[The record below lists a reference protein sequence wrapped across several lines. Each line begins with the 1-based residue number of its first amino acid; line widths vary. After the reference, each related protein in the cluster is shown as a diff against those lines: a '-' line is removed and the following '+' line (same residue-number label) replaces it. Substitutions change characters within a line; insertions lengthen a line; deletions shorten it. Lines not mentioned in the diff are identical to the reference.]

1 MTKKDYKTL
10 AADIIQMV
18 GGEENIDSVI
28 HCVTRLRFYLKDQS
42 KADTEKIKALDGVMG
57 VAEASGQYQVV
68 VGPAVD
74 DIYKELTAQLPAP
87 DTDDQ
92 SKEEEFDSSN
102 RNTFY
107 GSIKNNFNKFI
118 GLITASVMPVINIL
132 AAAGIIK
139 GFLAVLTSFGLI
151 TETGSAYLV
160 INAMTDAVFY
170 FLPILV
176 GFNAAKRLNGNPL
189 LTAVIGGVI
198 IHPSILEA
206 ANADAGIFTLGTFE
220 FPFVAYTYSIFPM
233 ILAAWMIKKLE
244 DWLKTWV
251 SSYIQAIFIPIVVI
265 GVVSSITIILTG
277 PVLVGL
283 SSGLAN
289 GLEIMLNVNAP
300 IFGAVINGFYQI
312 LVVFGLHWG
321 IIPVYVNDFATL
333 GYSYLSAIVS
343 MTIVGQGGAALA
355 VAVKSKKA
363 EIKEI
368 GYAGAFSAFCGITEP
383 AIYGINLRFR
393 RPFICASIASAAGG
407 FLTGLFGINMWSIIG
422 SIIGLPSFI
431 DPANGITANFWYAV
445 FVTFFTLFLAFIL
458 TYIWGY
464 NDKMTMDKK
473 RSKPKNPAKADIT
486 EENPKT
492 RLG

>member
-1 MTKKDYKTL
+1 MLHMAKKDYEML
-10 AADIIQMV
+10 AAEIIELV
-18 GGEENIDSVI
+18 GGRENINSVI
-28 HCVTRLRFYLKDQS
+28 HCVTRLRFYLKDHS
-42 KADTEKIKALDGVMG
+42 RADTGKIKELDGVMG
-57 VAEASGQYQVV
+57 AVEASGQYQVV

-74 DIYKELTAQLPAP
+74 DIYKELTAQLPSTD
-87 DTDDQ
+87 DTDQ
-92 SKEEEFDSSN
+92 KEEAEFISSDS
-102 RNTFY
+102 RTIY
-107 GSIKNNFNKFI
+107 GSVKNNFNKFI

-139 GFLAVLTSFGLI
+139 GLLSVFTSFELI
-151 TETGSAYLV
+151 TETGNAYLI

-170 FLPILV
+170 FLPVLV
-176 GFNAAKRLNGNPL
+176 GFNAAKKLNGNPL

-206 ANADAGIFTLGTFE
+206 AEAEANIFSLATFE
-220 FPFVAYTYSIFPM
+220 FPFVTYTYSIFPM

-251 SSYIQAIFIPIVVI
+251 SSYIQSIFIPIVVI

-289 GLEIMLNVNAP
+289 SLETMLNVNAP
-300 IFGAVINGFYQI
+300 LFGAIINGFYQI

-333 GYSYLSAIVS
+333 GYSYLSAMVS

-355 VAVKSKKA
+355 VAVKSKKKN
-363 EIKEI
+363 IKEI

-407 FLTGLFGINMWSIIG
+407 FLAGLFGVNMWSIIG

-431 DPANGITANFWYAV
+431 DPQNGITANFWYAV
-445 FVTFFTLFLAFIL
+445 FVTFFTLFSAFIL

-473 RSKPKNPAKADIT
+473 REQPKNPAKAD
-486 EENPKT
+486 
-492 RLG
+492 

>member
-1 MTKKDYKTL
+1 MTKREYKIL
-10 AADIIQMV
+10 ADNIIQLV
-18 GGEENIDSVI
+18 GGKGNIDSVI
-28 HCVTRLRFYLKDQS
+28 HCVTRLRFYLNDQS
-42 KADTEKIKALDGVMG
+42 KTDTEKLKALDGVMG
-57 VAEASGQYQVV
+57 VTKAGGQYQVV

-74 DIYKELTAQLPAP
+74 DIYKEMTAQLTETEA
-87 DTDDQ
+87 DDAGTEV
-92 SKEEEFDSSN
+92 KFDLPGQK
-102 RNTFY
+102 TIY
-107 GSIKNNFNKFI
+107 GRIKNNFNRFI

-151 TETGSAYLV
+151 TETGNIYLI

-170 FLPILV
+170 FLPVLV
-176 GFNAAKRLNGNPL
+176 GFNAAKRLDGNPL

-206 ANADAGIFTLGTFE
+206 ADAEASIFSIGTFE

-244 DWLKTWV
+244 DWLRTWV
-251 SSYIQAIFIPIVVI
+251 SSYIQAIFIPIAVI
-265 GVVSSITIILTG
+265 GIVSSITIILTG
-277 PVLVGL
+277 PILVGL

-289 GLEIMLNVNAP
+289 GLETMLNANAP
-300 IFGAVINGFYQI
+300 VFGAIINGFYQI

-333 GYSYLSAIVS
+333 GYSYLSAMVS

-445 FVTFFTLFLAFIL
+445 FVTFFTLFSAFLL

-464 NDKMTMDKK
+464 NDKMIMDKK
-473 RSKPKNPAKADIT
+473 RTKPKNPAKADFS
-486 EENPKT
+486 E
-492 RLG
+492 

>member
-1 MTKKDYKTL
+1 MDVLAKKDYKVL
-10 AADIIQMV
+10 AENITDLV
-18 GGEENIDSVI
+18 GGPGNIESVI
-28 HCVTRLRFYLKDQS
+28 HCVTRLRFYLKDRT
-42 KADTEKIKALDGVMG
+42 KADTEEIKALSGVMG
-57 VAEASGQYQVV
+57 VAESGGQYQVV

-74 DIYKELTAQLPAP
+74 DIYKEVTALLPA
-87 DTDDQ
+87 
-92 SKEEEFDSSN
+92 SGEAERGGEAEERIPEE
-102 RNTFY
+102 RTFF
-107 GSIKNNFNKFI
+107 GDVKNNFNKFI
-118 GLITASVMPVINIL
+118 GLITASVMPIINIL

-139 GFLAVLTSFGLI
+139 GFLAVLTSLDLI
-151 TETGSAYLV
+151 SAEGNAYLI

-176 GFNAAKRLNGNPL
+176 GFNAAKRLEGNPL

-206 ANADAGIFTLGTFE
+206 ANAEASIFSLGTFD
-220 FPFVAYTYSIFPM
+220 FPFIAYTYSIFPM

-244 DWLKTWV
+244 NWLKTWV
-251 SSYIQAIFIPIVVI
+251 SSYIQAIFIPMAVI
-265 GVVSSITIILTG
+265 GIVSAVTIIITG

-289 GLEIMLNVNAP
+289 GLEVMLNANAP
-300 IFGAVINGFYQI
+300 IFGAIINGFYQI
-312 LVVFGLHWG
+312 LVIFGLHWG

-343 MTIVGQGGAALA
+343 MTIVGQAGAALA
-355 VAVKSKKA
+355 VAVKSKKP

-393 RPFICASIASAAGG
+393 RPFVFASIASAAGG

-422 SIIGLPSFI
+422 SIIGLPSYI
-431 DPANGITANFWYAV
+431 DPENGITANFWYAV

-458 TYIWGY
+458 TYLWGY
-464 NDKMTMDKK
+464 NDNMEMEKK
-473 RSKPKNPAKADIT
+473 REKPKNPARTDFSK
-486 EENPKT
+486 
-492 RLG
+492 R

>member
-1 MTKKDYKTL
+1 MLSMTKKDYATL
-10 AADIIQMV
+10 AAEIIELV
-18 GGEENIDSVI
+18 GGKENIDSVI
-28 HCVTRLRFYLKDQS
+28 HCVTRLRFYLKNPS
-42 KADTEKIKALDGVMG
+42 RANTVKMEALDGIMG

-74 DIYKELTAQLPAP
+74 DIYKEVSARLPKAE
-87 DTDDQ
+87 TDGSDRESDLGATGQ
-92 SKEEEFDSSN
+92 A
-102 RNTFY
+102 TFY

-139 GFLAVLTSFGLI
+139 GLLAVLTSFDLI
-151 TETGSAYLV
+151 TETSNVYL
-160 INAMTDAVFY
+160 IISAMTDAVFY

-206 ANADAGIFTLGTFE
+206 ANADAGVFSIGTFE

-251 SSYIQAIFIPIVVI
+251 SSYIQSIFIPMVVI
-265 GVVSSITIILTG
+265 GVVSSITIIITG

-289 GLEIMLNVNAP
+289 GLETLLNVNAP
-300 IFGAVINGFYQI
+300 VFGAVINGFYQI

-355 VAVKSKKA
+355 VAVKSKKT

-407 FLTGLFGINMWSIIG
+407 LLTGLFGINMWSIIG

-431 DPANGITANFWYAV
+431 DPENGMTANFWYAV
-445 FVTFFTLFLAFIL
+445 FVTFFTLFSAFIL

-464 NDKMTMDKK
+464 NDKMVMEKK
-473 RSKPKNPAKADIT
+473 REKPKNPAKANSS
-486 EENPKT
+486 E
-492 RLG
+492 